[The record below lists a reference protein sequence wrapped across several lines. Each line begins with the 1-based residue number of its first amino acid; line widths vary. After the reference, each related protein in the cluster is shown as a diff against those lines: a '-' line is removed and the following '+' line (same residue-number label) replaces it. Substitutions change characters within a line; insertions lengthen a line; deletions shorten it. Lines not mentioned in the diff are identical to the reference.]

1 VAPMLYL
8 PGVDIYPPQI
18 NDGYSYRKGGDA
30 EGLFRSGFWNS
41 ELSHR
46 WMDEADFII
55 VEEWRYLDNW
65 KQFVESGDFQEL
77 ERTNDLNYCTK
88 NTGLRIFRR
97 ER

>member
-1 VAPMLYL
+1 M
-8 PGVDIYPPQI
+8 G
-18 NDGYSYRKGGDA
+18 
-30 EGLFRSGFWNS
+30 
-41 ELSHR
+41 
-46 WMDEADFII
+46 EADFII
-55 VEEWRYLDNW
+55 VEEWRYLDDW